1 MKQLVIRTRLTN
13 RESESFQKYLSEI
26 AQIPVFTQQEEIAC
40 TARSANGDKKATE
53 ELVKRNLRFVVSVAK
68 QYSTPINPV
77 EDLVNEGNIGLI
89 LAAQK
94 FKPEMGFRFI
104 SYAVWWVRKKILE
117 HLAKDGRMVRLPANK
132 LGSLSKLD
140 RKISEMEQ
148 RLGRSV
154 DIQELIVE
162 FDGQFDAEAIELL
175 GVLNTYSMDSIDR
188 EIGGEDGT
196 GTTLGDMLSDD
207 TIFEA
212 PDASLMNNDVKSD
225 IMRMLDVLKP
235 RDKRI
240 MIALYGLNGDS
251 PMTLKEVGDE
261 VGVTRE
267 MIRQIKVKV
276 LATLKDKIVNS
287 HISNN

>member
-26 AQIPVFTQQEEIAC
+26 AQIPMFTPQEEIAC
-40 TARSANGDKKATE
+40 TIKSANGDKKAID

-77 EDLVNEGNIGLI
+77 EDLVNEGNVGLI
-89 LAAQK
+89 LAAEK
-94 FKPEMGFRFI
+94 FNPDMGFRFI

-117 HLAKDGRMVRLPANK
+117 HLAKDGRMVRLPSNK
-132 LGSLSKLD
+132 LSNLTKLD
-140 RKISEMEQ
+140 RKINEMEQ
-148 RLGRSV
+148 RLGRSI

-188 EIGGEDGT
+188 EIGGEDGS

-212 PDASLMNNDVKSD
+212 PDASLITNDIKGD
-225 IMRMLDVLKP
+225 IMRMLDILKP
-235 RDKRI
+235 RDKSI
-240 MIALYGLNGDS
+240 MIAIYGLNGES
-251 PMTLKEVGDE
+251 PMTLKEVGDKHDIS
-261 VGVTRE
+261 RE
-267 MIRQIKVKV
+267 MVRQIKEKALKNLRTKLVK
-276 LATLKDKIVNS
+276 T